1 MASRIKDIGTI
12 DRRKCRSRAEQ
23 LFDAKQ
29 MAKNYVELYESLLK
43 AEGRELFPT
52 YLVALMMSW

>member
-43 AEGRELFPT
+43 A
-52 YLVALMMSW
+52 